1 MKDIWYF
8 RSLSFG
14 VNWHICCTNYQKKS
28 FPPLKKWNK
37 DFCIKYITLSNL
49 YFNYKLENGTF
60 KGLKFINY
68 FDGSVIFRTQKPS
81 YQLLPQLLTWQTTH
95 FLWFFPFWPLKA
107 INWCLLFF
115 FFFFFLYIYYYYSYL
130 DLSLQSG
137 RSSCNIWNWLANN
150 PRREILWLHQL
161 AWQDYHG
168 LWWQR
173 YETYR
178 TLNPFTNI

>member
-49 YFNYKLENGTF
+49 YFNYKLENETF

-95 FLWFFPFWPLKA
+95 FFIIFSFLILKSNKLMFIVLFFIF
-107 INWCLLFF
+107 LLFR
-115 FFFFFLYIYYYYSYL
+115 
-130 DLSLQSG
+130 SG
-137 RSSCNIWNWLANN
+137 LK
-150 PRREILWLHQL
+150 
-161 AWQDYHG
+161 
-168 LWWQR
+168 
-173 YETYR
+173 
-178 TLNPFTNI
+178 FTKW